1 MREISKGDVIKKA
14 VKEGLSYTDAKVK
27 YGVKIRKQSYL
38 ALKKVAREEQPTKG
52 QLKEIKRMVDKKE
65 EYKDIIKEFKL
76 DKLLKTKYIGAGD
89 VIISSNYASSDKVS
103 DFYTEVLAT
112 VEIEGED
119 EEDVYDTIEINLY
132 NSIRMSYF
140 KLFDNKIIAGIIPI
154 RIDFHENF
162 RVEEKTVLD
171 YRDKGDKKEDKIK
184 NITLYENYTTF
195 VIEKKYNKRKSYD
208 YSNEIFE
215 HIEEELG
222 KRNWNIVT
230 IEGGGKD
237 GGN

>member
-195 VIEKKYNKRKSYD
+195 VVEKEYNKRKIYD
-208 YSNEIFE
+208 YSNELFE

-222 KRNWNIVT
+222 KRNWNIRKV
-230 IEGGGKD
+230 GGGKD